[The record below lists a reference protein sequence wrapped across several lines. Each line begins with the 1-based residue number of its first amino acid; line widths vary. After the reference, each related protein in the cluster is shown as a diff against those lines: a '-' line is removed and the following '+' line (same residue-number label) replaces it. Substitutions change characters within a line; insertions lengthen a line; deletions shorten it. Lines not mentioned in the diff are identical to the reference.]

1 MIYKAW
7 SSIEEVSYWCQG
19 HPSNFKV
26 TQDRRSPILTQ
37 IEHFWTVTAVE
48 FTNGFD
54 MMHKAWC
61 STEDVLC
68 CFSRSSIKFEGHMDQ
83 KTDDFNPI
91 LSKITRLVAAIKSL
105 RFALLD
111 IYMFMSSI
119 IIPFYHKINLRSQRT
134 SNAESISMAWCH
146 HVLSLG
152 KKALDR
158 GQIWPT
164 PFPQQNKFDWKL
176 FNVIP

>member
-1 MIYKAW
+1 MY
-7 SSIEEVSYWCQG
+7 SSSMRLIICILCSEFYEVCICNSMTINLIW
-19 HPSNFKV
+19 
-26 TQDRRSPILTQ
+26 
-37 IEHFWTVTAVE
+37 
-48 FTNGFD
+48 FD
-54 MMHKAWC
+54 
-61 STEDVLC
+61 L
-68 CFSRSSIKFEGHMDQ
+68 
-83 KTDDFNPI
+83 
-91 LSKITRLVAAIKSL
+91 KITRLVAAIKSL

-158 GQIWPT
+158 GQISPT
-164 PFPQQNKFDWKL
+164 PFPQQNKFDWKQDCFL
-176 FNVIP
+176 QKEARVCLSDAIVIEDNKFKLCFLLWKMSKW